1 MSLIS
6 QGAEATVYLE
16 DGFVIKKRQPKT
28 YRNAQLDRKLRVFRT
43 RREAKVLKKL
53 EELGVAVPALRTF
66 SDTPASITMEYV
78 EGKKLRDVLNEKN
91 GTVLCR
97 EIGNAVGTMHSN
109 GIIHGDLT
117 TSNMM
122 VRDGKI
128 VFIDFGLSFFS
139 EKDED
144 KAVDIHL
151 FKQAL
156 ASSHARLS
164 EKCLPSFFEGYAES
178 NQSGEGVCKRLE
190 QVETRGRNKRK
201 KITSQ
206 CEAALRRA

>member
-1 MSLIS
+1 MRIIAH
-6 QGAEATVYLE
+6 GAEALVYVE
-16 DGFVIKKRQPKT
+16 DGLIVKKRQPKA
-28 YRNAQLDRKLRVFRT
+28 YRNAQLDRKLRAFRT
-43 RREAKVLKKL
+43 RREAKVMKKL
-53 EELGVAVPALRTF
+53 DELGIAVPALRTF
-66 SDTPASITMEYV
+66 SDSPASITMEYV

-164 EKCLPSFFEGYAES
+164 EKCLPSFFEAYAEAS
-178 NQSGEGVCKRLE
+178 PYGDGVIQRLE
-190 QVETRGRNKRK
+190 QVEARGRNKRK

-206 CEAALRRA
+206 SETTLRRA